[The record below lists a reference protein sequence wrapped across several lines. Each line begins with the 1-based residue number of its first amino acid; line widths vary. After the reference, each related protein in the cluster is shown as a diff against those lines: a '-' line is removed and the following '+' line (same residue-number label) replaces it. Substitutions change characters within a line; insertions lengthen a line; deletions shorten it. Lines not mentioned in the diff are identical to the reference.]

1 MHIVRLHISILP
13 KSQQVHFPTL
23 LNHLYANTGVNIS
36 DDELVS
42 VSDVHY
48 MGGIFEI
55 LAATPEELLANY
67 LHFRMAAWII
77 SGTTKAMRN
86 YVSEF
91 YNKVYGIAESNARY
105 FSSAF
110 FNFG

>member
-1 MHIVRLHISILP
+1 
-13 KSQQVHFPTL
+13 
-23 LNHLYANTGVNIS
+23 VNIS
-36 DDELVS
+36 DDELIS

-55 LAATPEELLANY
+55 LAATPESLLANY
-67 LHFRMAAWII
+67 LHFRMAAWIV

-91 YNKVYGIAESNARY
+91 YNKMYGITDSNARY
-105 FSSAF
+105 AEKAFAKIEYLHPLPRSA
-110 FNFG
+110 